1 MVLRRRS
8 EERRY
13 QIGIRIAKGAL
24 SEVYQAKS
32 SDIRRPLAVK
42 RLIVGSVDGEE
53 RLAEFVRETAVVAS
67 LDHPNIV
74 GVIDAGEH
82 HDDFVLVMEYVDGVS
97 VLDILTYLRRHK
109 DRLDVELT
117 CGIVGQVARG
127 LSHAHDR
134 TLRDGTPL
142 GIVHRNVTPPNIFV
156 TRSGV
161 PKLLDFGMATL
172 EGHEVTMPG
181 VVRGTDDY
189 LSPEQARGEKV
200 DPRTDVFCLGAVAY
214 ELLSGRSFYPRP
226 ADRDL
231 MRIQAGDLEPI
242 APRLAGV
249 DPEAAARLPET
260 DTQRLLRAYEVY
272 LATGKSLSDWHREA
286 PTTGSLSA
294 DVQTV
299 FLAPPRRDLYA
310 RCNDRF
316 DMMMEQGALDEVA
329 GLVAQGLDSSLP
341 AMKALGVPELAAHL
355 TGGMT
360 REVAV
365 EKAKQATRNFAKR
378 QMTWFRNQIEK
389 PDVVFTQYSERIR
402 DKIFSKICF

>member
-1 MVLRRRS
+1 M
-8 EERRY
+8 
-13 QIGIRIAKGAL
+13 

-249 DPEAAARLPET
+249 DPDLVDIIVKATSPRREDRFSSARGLERRLDSFRAARGLRVDTAALAQLVGKVYPEVDQRRKDARGTAKGELQGILLRLPPDSTGHSQDAVPVEQTRPEKAPRKSKRLRRPTDPNLPRPPSLGLPENPAGDWST
-260 DTQRLLRAYEVY
+260 A
-272 LATGKSLSDWHREA
+272 LSDRPGLFVLICGVA
-286 PTTGSLSA
+286 TLVVVLS
-294 DVQTV
+294 V
-299 FLAPPRRDLYA
+299 LWL
-310 RCNDRF
+310 
-316 DMMMEQGALDEVA
+316 
-329 GLVAQGLDSSLP
+329 
-341 AMKALGVPELAAHL
+341 L
-355 TGGMT
+355 T
-360 REVAV
+360 
-365 EKAKQATRNFAKR
+365 
-378 QMTWFRNQIEK
+378 
-389 PDVVFTQYSERIR
+389 
-402 DKIFSKICF
+402 